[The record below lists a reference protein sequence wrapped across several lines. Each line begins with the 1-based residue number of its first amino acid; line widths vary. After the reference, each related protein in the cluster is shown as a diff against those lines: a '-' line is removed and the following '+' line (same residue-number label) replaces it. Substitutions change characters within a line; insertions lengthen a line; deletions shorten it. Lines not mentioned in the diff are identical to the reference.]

1 MSSRTGGGS
10 AITKVVVVT
19 IFLMVVVPIIIDTF
33 TAFMSHAWPYILMAV
48 IIVVGGVLLARF
60 WRSSSDR

>member
-19 IFLMVVVPIIIDTF
+19 IFLMVGLPIVIDTF
-33 TAFMSHAWPYILMAV
+33 TAFMAKAWPYILMAV
-48 IIVVGGVLLARF
+48 IIVGGGILLARF
-60 WRSSSDR
+60 WRSSGDR